1 MLFSF
6 LQTFLMGSFLM
17 TPWYAPTS
25 FKDNIRRLLA
35 LRSALVLLVVLSLLV
50 TEFRFDWIEGVVGA
64 YLVSSNHQRPES
76 GVVWDQG
83 HKSDMAR
90 KRLSQY
96 MNERSG
102 VQREVR
108 RATSMGQVIDGM
120 DAERGAMISAG
131 HFVELYQKLPPVL
144 SHEIISPYA
153 LLAHLSGTDWKRT
166 FFERQGDEQLN
177 IYLLDNHNQVLHRL
191 SVGLVLIEHI
201 HSGEVAILSRLDQ
214 LGDFAG
220 QIYSAEK
227 FFKALNSLS
236 EEEKKG
242 ILDSPGNLLAV
253 SGRIVRVGI
262 SSQPMVGAVDIGF
275 EVEGAQGAK
284 VILTQSMASHV
295 SRLQWILEAQAF
307 PPPQSLEG
315 DPPQ

>member
-1 MLFSF
+1 
-6 LQTFLMGSFLM
+6 M

-25 FKDNIRRLLA
+25 FKDNIRRLMA
-35 LRSALVLLVVLSLLV
+35 LRSALILSVVLSLLI

-76 GVVWDQG
+76 GIMWDQG
-83 HKSDMAR
+83 HQSDLAR

-96 MNERSG
+96 MDARSG
-102 VQREVR
+102 VQKVVR
-108 RATSMGQVIDGM
+108 RAASMGQVIDGM
-120 DAERGAMISAG
+120 DAQRGGMISAG

-153 LLAHLSGTDWKRT
+153 LLSYSSGTQWKRT
-166 FFERQGDEQLN
+166 FFERQKDGQLN
-177 IYLLDNHNQVLHRL
+177 IYLLDDHNQVLHRL
-191 SVGLVLIEHI
+191 SVGPVLIEHI

-214 LGDFAG
+214 MGDFAG
-220 QIYSAEK
+220 QIYPAEQ

-262 SSQPMVGAVDIGF
+262 SSQSMAGAVEIGF
-275 EVEGAQGAK
+275 EVDNAQGAK
-284 VILTQSMASHV
+284 VIMIQGMASHV
-295 SRLQWILEAQAF
+295 SRLQWVLETQAPLTPQAQ
-307 PPPQSLEG
+307 EG
-315 DPPQ
+315 DVQ